1 MGSPRIVVVR
11 RHGTAGA
18 AIVAGFLV
26 ALAAARPAP
35 AAAQAT
41 TAGIQVGYCG
51 GLKDVDAAKAAG
63 FDYIELGTTEIAN
76 LSDEAFDQA
85 ARHVA
90 DVGLPVPVT
99 NLFLPGSLK
108 VTGPAVDPDAQLA
121 YMRKVFP
128 RLQRLGVHLL
138 VFGSGGAR
146 RVPDGFPKDQ
156 AFAQLV
162 DFGRRAAALA
172 RTFDITIALEPLRR
186 QESNIINSAVEG
198 FALVNAI
205 ADPNFQMIVDFYHLA
220 SEHEDPSIILEA
232 SGHIRHLHMAN
243 PTGRVFPL
251 DWSEFDY
258 APFFAALRAI
268 GYDKRPNAVDR
279 GISIEARASDF
290 AHDAPMAIALIR
302 RAFSGDVP
310 AAASTTPA
318 PRPAEAAVPAAAVA
332 TAARQ
337 GGAGRG
343 ARGAGGRGAAPAGAR
358 AQGSVG
364 PRPNVGPADRPVI
377 DPAAVERGRHVWS
390 GECITCHGASARGTD
405 TAPSLIHS
413 TLVLHDRAGDQLG
426 PFLAKGHPTQSGRA
440 SASITEDEV
449 RDVMQ
454 FLRDRVNDTLRGS
467 SSFRPQDIVTGH
479 ADAGRA
485 FFNGAGG
492 CTACHS
498 VTGDLAGI
506 GGRVPSPVDLQ
517 QRMLFPSPARG
528 RGRGRGRGSSGP
540 DRTAITVTLTP
551 KTGAAMTG
559 TLVDEDDFFVTYRD
573 ADGVTHVVSRGSL
586 ANVEISDPLAAHHA
600 LLDRITDQQI
610 HDLVAYLVTLS

>member
-1 MGSPRIVVVR
+1 VR
-11 RHGTAGA
+11 SQ
-18 AIVAGFLV
+18 AIVDVIRRGLIGVTLLV
-26 ALAAARPAP
+26 ALLLTAPHVTAQPAR
-35 AAAQAT
+35 
-41 TAGIQVGYCG
+41 GIQVGYCG
-51 GLKDVDAAKAAG
+51 SLKDVDAAKAAG
-63 FDYIELGTTEIAN
+63 FDYIELGTTEIAG
-76 LSDEAFDQA
+76 LSDEAFDEA
-85 ARHVA
+85 ARRVA
-90 DVGLPVPVT
+90 QSGLPVPVT
-99 NLFLPGSLK
+99 NLFLPGNLK
-108 VTGPAVDPDAQLA
+108 VTGPAVDPAAQLA
-121 YMRKVFP
+121 YMKKVFP
-128 RLQRLGVHLL
+128 RLQRLGVHIL
-138 VFGSGGAR
+138 VFGSGGSR

-162 DFGRRAAALA
+162 DFGRRAATLA

-205 ADPNFQMIVDFYHLA
+205 NDPNFQMIVDFYHLA
-220 SEHEDPSIILEA
+220 SEHEDPSIIEEA
-232 SGHIRHLHMAN
+232 KDHIRHLHMAN

-268 GYDKRPNAVDR
+268 AYEDRPNAIDR
-279 GISIEARASDF
+279 GISIEAHANDF
-290 AHDAPMAIALIR
+290 AHDAPIAIALMR
-302 RAFSGDVP
+302 RAFAGDVP
-310 AAASTTPA
+310 AAATAPA
-318 PRPAEAAVPAAAVA
+318 TGRAGAPVQAVAASAAAQA
-332 TAARQ
+332 
-337 GGAGRG
+337 GGGRG
-343 ARGAGGRGAAPAGAR
+343 GRGAGGRGAARGAPAGAR

-364 PRPNVGPADRPVI
+364 PRPNVGPADRPVV
-377 DPAAVERGRHVWS
+377 DPAAVDRGRHVWS
-390 GECITCHGASARGTD
+390 VECITCHGASARGTD
-405 TAPSLIHS
+405 SAPSLIQS

-426 PFLAKGHPTQSGRA
+426 PFLAKGHPTQSGRP
-440 SASITEDEV
+440 SAQISEAEV

-467 SSFRPQDIVTGH
+467 SSFKPQDIVTGH

-485 FFNGAGG
+485 FFDGAGG

-498 VTGDLAGI
+498 ATGDLAGI

-528 RGRGRGRGSSGP
+528 RGRGRGRAAAGP

-551 KTGAAMTG
+551 KRGAVMTG
-559 TLVDEDDFFVTYRD
+559 TLVDQDDFFVTYRD
-573 ADGVTHVVSRGSL
+573 ADDVTHVVSRASL
-586 ANVEISDPLAAHHA
+586 ANVVVTDPLAAHHA